1 MGYAGNRIVRTPHID
16 SLAEAGS
23 WFSRFHVAS
32 STCMSNRAS
41 FMTGRMPSLHKV
53 RYNGVPLPLE
63 AVTFVDLLRAGGY
76 RTALIGKSHL
86 QGMSTE
92 ATRVPRRPHDGGD
105 APPPELAEANR
116 SPFTAE
122 DYGWEFRQRW
132 EQGNRSPV
140 PLPYYGFDEVELVVG
155 HGDRCTGHY
164 EDWLRAKAP
173 ELADQRG
180 PDAALK
186 ASATGLEK
194 MVYQPALGED
204 CYPTRYVAERTIEY
218 LRRHAGGHDG
228 GHATGHDGGHVAG
241 HDGGHVTGHDGGH
254 ATGQATGQAGTPFF
268 VQCSF
273 PDPHHPF
280 TPPGRYW
287 DMYDPAKVELPPSFF
302 ASTRDQIP
310 PLRLLQR
317 DFENNEPLR
326 RWTFPF
332 IAGEAQARE
341 CIARNYGQITFIDDA
356 IGEILAELDRLG
368 LRRNTIVCLMS
379 DHGDWM
385 GAHGL
390 MLKGP
395 MQYRDLVRV
404 PMLWCDPDPAF
415 NRGRIDALASTL
427 DLARTILHRV
437 GLAPANGT
445 QGHSLAPLLRGE
457 AERVRDRLLLE
468 YTTQYPYLGFD
479 DVLAVNTL
487 LDDRWRLSVWEG
499 CDWGELYDLAEDPEE
514 LRNLWE
520 DPGYAAVRGD
530 LLLRLVHEMQAHAE
544 RSPHPLSIA

>member
-1 MGYAGNRIVRTPHID
+1 MRPNILFFITDQQHADHVGYAGNRVVRTPHID
-16 SLAEAGS
+16 SLAAAGS

-32 STCMSNRAS
+32 STCMSNRAT

-92 ATRVPRRPHDGGD
+92 APRVPRRPDDGGD

-132 EQGNRSPV
+132 EQGNRPPV
-140 PLPYYGFDEVELVVG
+140 PAPYYGFDEVALVVG

-173 ELADQRG
+173 ELAGRRG
-180 PDAALK
+180 PGAALK

-194 MVYQPALGED
+194 MVYQPAVGED
-204 CYPTRYVAERTIEY
+204 CYPTRYVAERMIEY

-228 GHATGHDGGHVAG
+228 GGSTGHAG
-241 HDGGHVTGHDGGH
+241 K
-254 ATGQATGQAGTPFF
+254 PFF

-287 DMYDPAKVELPPSFF
+287 DMYDPADVELPASFF
-302 ASTRDQIP
+302 ASSRDQIP
-310 PLRLLQR
+310 PLKLLQR
-317 DFENNEPLR
+317 DFENDEPLR

-356 IGEILAELDRLG
+356 IGEILSELDRLG
-368 LRRNTIVCLMS
+368 LRGSTIVCLMS

-404 PMLWCDPDPAF
+404 PMLWRDPDPAF

-427 DLARTILHRV
+427 DLSRTILHRA
-437 GLAPANGT
+437 GLAPANGV
-445 QGHSLAPLLRGE
+445 QGHSLLPLLRGE
-457 AERVRDRLLLE
+457 ADRVRDRLLLE

-499 CDWGELYDLAEDPEE
+499 CDWGELYDLREDPEE
-514 LRNLWE
+514 LRNLWD
-520 DPGYAAVRGD
+520 DPGHAGVRGD